1 MADAPTADGRVFLPR
16 RRAPCSRWAG
26 SRGRRC
32 DKHLHVSEFTVPCP
46 RQALAGR
53 PSVSN
58 ARHPSRPL
66 AEGFRLETASCP
78 VFISCRPG
86 REVARK
92 QDLLPAVLGDVP
104 GVCADTSP
112 GSPTASPCVASR
124 GGRARELCGPLS
136 CRGSDSTGGP
146 SPQDLSPP
154 KAQLLARSPRDR
166 LGSLVG
172 VGAGVGVGDT
182 HVQAVFLKPK
192 NVLRRHRPR
201 APQRCP
207 PACDSA
213 PP

>member
-1 MADAPTADGRVFLPR
+1 MADAPAADGRVFLPR

-32 DKHLHVSEFTVPCP
+32 DKHLHVSEFTVPWP

-104 GVCADTSP
+104 GVCCGHISGFADSVP
-112 GSPTASPCVASR
+112 LR
-124 GGRARELCGPLS
+124 GLAWREGEGALWAPSHVKALIPLGDPPPRT
-136 CRGSDSTGGP
+136 CHLPRP
-146 SPQDLSPP
+146 SS
-154 KAQLLARSPRDR
+154 
-166 LGSLVG
+166 
-172 VGAGVGVGDT
+172 
-182 HVQAVFLKPK
+182 
-192 NVLRRHRPR
+192 
-201 APQRCP
+201 
-207 PACDSA
+207 
-213 PP
+213 